1 MKPFEMIHLTLK
13 SMRFASHCAS
23 KLVARLN
30 RAFVGVLATLLI
42 ASPAQAG
49 IDETINAATEPLAA
63 WIGKV
68 VFFKLPIFGAQLPMV
83 VLWLVVGAVFFTFYT
98 GFINL
103 RGFKHA
109 IELVRG
115 DYSDPKSHGEVSH
128 FQALATAI
136 SGTVG
141 IGNIGGV
148 AVAVTVG
155 GAGAT
160 FWLIVAGFLGMS
172 TKFVECTLG
181 VKYRSEFDDGH
192 VSGGPMY
199 YLRKGFAELG
209 MRGFGRWIGAFYAVG
224 IFIGALGIGNMFQ
237 SNQAYQQLNHVAGG
251 ALDGLGWL
259 VGLVMAVVVFLV
271 IVGGIKSIARVTEK
285 LVPFMALFY
294 CVIALIVIA
303 LNYDALP
310 QAIANIFTG
319 AFTGEGVAGGALG
332 AMIIGFQRA
341 VFSNEA
347 GIGSASIAHSAV
359 RTNQPVT
366 EGVVSLLE
374 PFIDTIVICTITA
387 LVIGTA
393 QVAEPSF
400 AGDAKNIAMTSAA
413 FAREFSWFPI
423 PLAFAA
429 VLFAFSTMISWSYYG
444 LKGWTYLFGES
455 ERLQNVYKIIFCAFV
470 AVGCM
475 VQLGP
480 ILDISDALVFLIC
493 VPNILGLYFLAPIV
507 KREMNL
513 YFARI
518 KSGEIKKYR

>member
-1 MKPFEMIHLTLK
+1 M
-13 SMRFASHCAS
+13 
-23 KLVARLN
+23 N
-30 RAFVGVLATLLI
+30 RIIIALLATL
-42 ASPAQAG
+42 AFATTAQAG
-49 IDETINAATEPLAA
+49 IDESINAFTAPIAKFVGT
-63 WIGKV
+63 V
-68 VFFKLPIFGAQLPMV
+68 VFFKIPVAGAQLPLV
-83 VLWLVVGAVFFTFYT
+83 VLWLVVGAVFFTVYM

-115 DYSDPKSHGEVSH
+115 DYADPKSSGEVSH
-128 FQALATAI
+128 FQALATAV

-181 VKYRSEFDDGH
+181 VKYRNENPDGS

-199 YLRKGFAELG
+199 YLR
-209 MRGFGRWIGAFYAVG
+209 RGFEDRGMAGFGKFMGTFYAVG

-237 SNQAYQQLNHVAGG
+237 SNQAYVQLNTVAGG
-251 ALDGLGWL
+251 ALDGYGWL
-259 VGLVMAVVVFLV
+259 VGLILAGVVFSV
-271 IVGGIKSIARVTEK
+271 IIGGIKSIARVTEK
-285 LVPFMALFY
+285 VVPFMAIFY
-294 CVIALIVIA
+294 CFFAIIVIL
-303 LNYDALP
+303 LNFTSLP
-310 QAIANIFTG
+310 AAISNIFTG

-332 AMIIGFQRA
+332 ALIIGFQRA

-359 RTNQPVT
+359 RTNEPVT
-366 EGVVSLLE
+366 EGYVSLLE

-387 LVIGTA
+387 LVIGTSM
-393 QVAEPSF
+393 VADPNF
-400 AGDAKNIAMTSAA
+400 AGDATGVAMTSAA
-413 FAREFSWFPI
+413 FERHMSWFPV

-429 VLFAFSTMISWSYYG
+429 LLFAFSTMISWSYYG
-444 LKGWTYLFGES
+444 LKGWTYLFGEG
-455 ERLQNVYKIIFCAFV
+455 QMGQTVYKVIFCAFV
-470 AVGCM
+470 ALGCI

-507 KREMNL
+507 KAEMEAYKAKL
-513 YFARI
+513 VT
-518 KSGEIKKYR
+518 GEIRKFA

>member
-1 MKPFEMIHLTLK
+1 MY
-13 SMRFASHCAS
+13 
-23 KLVARLN
+23 RLIM
-30 RAFVGVLATLLI
+30 LLGLLLLPL
-42 ASPAQAG
+42 SSSYAG
-49 IDETINAATEPLAA
+49 IDESINAATAPIAEV
-63 WIGKV
+63 ITQI
-68 VFFKLPIFGAQLPMV
+68 VFFKIAIFGAELPVV
-83 VLWLVVGAVFFTFYT
+83 VLWLVTSAFFFTFYL
-98 GFINL
+98 GFINI

-109 IELVRG
+109 IQLIRG
-115 DYSDPKSHGEVSH
+115 DYADPTCNGEVSH
-128 FQALATAI
+128 FQALSTAI

-181 VKYRSEFDDGH
+181 VKYRNEFPDGH

-199 YLRKGFAELG
+199 YLRRGFADRG
-209 MRGFGRWIGAFYAVG
+209 MTSFGKFMGSFYAVG

-237 SNQAYQQLNHVAGG
+237 SNQAYVQLNHVSGG
-251 ALDGLGWL
+251 ALDGYGWL
-259 VGLVMAVVVFLV
+259 VGLILAAVVFAV
-271 IVGGIKSIARVTEK
+271 IIGGIKSIAKVAEK
-285 LVPFMALFY
+285 LVPFMAMFY
-294 CVIALIVIA
+294 CLFAIIVIL
-303 LNYDALP
+303 LNANVLP
-310 QAIANIFTG
+310 EAISNIFTG

-359 RTNQPVT
+359 KTSEPIT

-374 PFIDTIVICTITA
+374 PFIDTIIICTITA

-393 QVAEPSF
+393 QVADPAF
-400 AGDAKNIAMTSAA
+400 AKGAEGVAMTSAA
-413 FAREFSWFPI
+413 FEREFSWFPI
-423 PLAFAA
+423 PLAIVA
-429 VLFAFSTMISWSYYG
+429 VLFAFSTMIAWSYYG

-455 ERLQNVYKIIFCAFV
+455 AASQFNYKMIFCIFV
-470 AVGCM
+470 VLGCV

-493 VPNILGLYFLAPIV
+493 VPNILGLYFFAPMV
-507 KREMNL
+507 KREMKS

-518 KSGEIKKYR
+518 DSGEIKKHKLRNCD

>member
-1 MKPFEMIHLTLK
+1 MSRLFLAFNLMII
-13 SMRFASHCAS
+13 S
-23 KLVARLN
+23 
-30 RAFVGVLATLLI
+30 LAN
-42 ASPAQAG
+42 AHAG
-49 IDETINAATEPLAA
+49 IDEAINNATAPIAEL
-63 WIGKV
+63 IGKI
-68 VFFKLPIFGAQLPMV
+68 VFFKIPIGDANLPVV
-83 VLWLVVGAVFFTFYT
+83 VLWLVVGAVFFTIYM

-115 DYSDPKSHGEVSH
+115 DYSDPNSHGEVSH
-128 FQALATAI
+128 FQALATAV

-155 GAGAT
+155 GPGAT

-181 VKYRSEFDDGH
+181 VKYREEFEDGH

-199 YLRKGFAELG
+199 YLRKGFSDRG
-209 MRGFGRWIGAFYAVG
+209 MEGFGKFMGTFYAIG

-237 SNQAYQQLNHVAGG
+237 SNQAYVQINNVAGG
-251 ALDGLGWL
+251 ALDGYGWL
-259 VGLVMAVVVFLV
+259 FGIIMAAVVFAV
-271 IVGGIKSIARVTEK
+271 IVGGIKSIAKVTEK
-285 LVPFMALFY
+285 VVPFMAIFY
-294 CVIALIVIA
+294 CLFALVVIFMNSAAI
-303 LNYDALP
+303 P

-359 RTNQPVT
+359 KTNEPVT
-366 EGVVSLLE
+366 EGFVSLLE

-393 QVAEPSF
+393 QVVDPNF
-400 AGDAKNIAMTSAA
+400 AGDRVGVAMTSAA
-413 FAREFSWFPI
+413 FEAKISWFPY

-455 ERLQNVYKIIFCAFV
+455 EMGQTIYKIIFCAFV
-470 AVGCM
+470 ALGCI

-507 KREMNL
+507 KKEMDSYL
-513 YFARI
+513 SRI
-518 KSGEIKKYR
+518 NSGEIKNFRKEAAGQ

>member
-1 MKPFEMIHLTLK
+1 MNRLLTVLGLMILMT
-13 SMRFASHCAS
+13 AP
-23 KLVARLN
+23 
-30 RAFVGVLATLLI
+30 AF
-42 ASPAQAG
+42 AG
-49 IDETINAATEPLAA
+49 IDETINAATAPIATA
-63 WIGKV
+63 IGQI
-68 VFFKLPIFGAQLPMV
+68 VFFKISIFDAKLPLV
-83 VLWLVVGAVFFTFYT
+83 VLWLVVGAVFFTYYT

-103 RGFKHA
+103 KGFGHA
-109 IELVRG
+109 ISLVKG
-115 DYSDPKSHGEVSH
+115 DYSDPNSRGEVSH
-128 FQALATAI
+128 FQALATAV

-181 VKYRSEFDDGH
+181 VKYRAENPDGS

-199 YLRKGFAELG
+199 YLTKGFEELN
-209 MRGFGRWIGAFYAVG
+209 MAKFGRFMGVFYAIG

-237 SNQAYQQLNHVAGG
+237 SNQAYVQLNNVAGG
-251 ALDGLGWL
+251 SLDGYGWL
-259 VGLVMAVVVFLV
+259 VGLILAGVVYAV

-285 LVPFMALFY
+285 IVPFMAVFY
-294 CVIALIVIA
+294 CVFAIIVIL
-303 LNYDALP
+303 LNIGHLP
-310 QAIANIFTG
+310 AAIGNIFSG

-332 AMIIGFQRA
+332 ALIIGFQRA

-347 GIGSASIAHSAV
+347 GIGSASIAHAAV
-359 RTNQPVT
+359 KTERPIT
-366 EGVVSLLE
+366 EGFVSLLE

-387 LVIGTA
+387 LVIGTS
-393 QVAEPSF
+393 QVADPNF
-400 AGDAKNIAMTSAA
+400 AGGATGVAMTSEA
-413 FAREFSWFPI
+413 FERHLSWFPV

-429 VLFAFSTMISWSYYG
+429 LLFAFSTMISWSYYG
-444 LKGWTYLFGES
+444 LKGWTYLFGED
-455 ERLQNVYKIIFCAFV
+455 ERGQTFYKLIFCVFV
-470 AVGCM
+470 ILGCV

-507 KREMNL
+507 KRELNAYMADLN
-513 YFARI
+513 
-518 KSGEIKKYR
+518 SGKIKKYK

>member
-1 MKPFEMIHLTLK
+1 MK
-13 SMRFASHCAS
+13 
-23 KLVARLN
+23 RLLY
-30 RAFVGVLATLLI
+30 VLGGMLCSVPYAH
-42 ASPAQAG
+42 AG
-49 IDETINAATEPLAA
+49 IDQAINEATAPIATL
-63 WIGKV
+63 IGQI
-68 VFFKLPIFGAQLPMV
+68 VFFKIPVFGAQLPVV
-83 VLWLVVGAVFFTFYT
+83 VLWLVVGAVFFTFYM

-109 IELVRG
+109 IQLVRG
-115 DYSDPKSHGEVSH
+115 DYADPESSGEVSH
-128 FQALATAI
+128 FQALATAV

-155 GAGAT
+155 GPGAT
-160 FWLIVAGFLGMS
+160 FWLILAGFLGMS

-181 VKYRSEFDDGH
+181 VKYRNEFEDGH

-199 YLRKGFAELG
+199 YLR
-209 MRGFGRWIGAFYAVG
+209 RGFSDRGMEGFGKFMGTFYAIG

-237 SNQAYQQLNHVAGG
+237 SNQAYVQLNNVSGG

-259 VGLVMAVVVFLV
+259 VGLVLAGVVFSV

-285 LVPFMALFY
+285 IVPFMAIFY
-294 CVIALIVIA
+294 CLFAIIVILMNA
-303 LNYDALP
+303 HTLP
-310 QAIANIFTG
+310 TAIGNIFSG

-359 RTNQPVT
+359 RTEEPVT

-393 QVAEPSF
+393 QVAAPEF
-400 AGDAKNIAMTSAA
+400 AGDAQGVAMTSAA
-413 FAREFSWFPI
+413 FEREFSWFPI

-429 VLFAFSTMISWSYYG
+429 LMFAFSTMISWSYYG
-444 LKGWTYLFGES
+444 LKGWTYLFGEG
-455 ERLQNVYKIIFCAFV
+455 ETGQKVYKLIFCAFV
-470 AVGCM
+470 ALGCV

-507 KREMNL
+507 KREMQS

-518 KSGEIKKYR
+518 ESGEIKKFK